1 VVKPAIS
8 AGGRSSAWFAS
19 AEVDAARALVDRIH
33 GEGRTAMVQP
43 YLGEAVETALV
54 YVDGGYSH
62 ALRRVVPLP
71 SAGEREVFYLAE
83 QLAPAEATAAQRAV
97 ADAAVACAPGELLYA
112 RVDLFG
118 DAVLELE
125 VAEPSLY
132 LEFGPGAAARF
143 AAAISQRLRISPEN
157 GRTTSQ

>member
-1 VVKPAIS
+1 
-8 AGGRSSAWFAS
+8 
-19 AEVDAARALVDRIH
+19 
-33 GEGRTAMVQP
+33 MVQP
-43 YLGEAVETALV
+43 YLGDALETALV
-54 YVDGGYSH
+54 YVDGAYSH

-71 SAGEREVFYLAE
+71 SVGEREVFVLDEHLTSAD
-83 QLAPAEATAAQRAV
+83 ATSAQRAV

-112 RVDLFG
+112 RVDLLG

-132 LEFGPGAAARF
+132 LAFGAGAAARF
-143 AAAISQRLRISPEN
+143 AAAISQRLRSNPEN